1 MDTRIFCLVID
12 ARGRYRVSCR
22 DADLD
27 RVSPR
32 EYIASFNEAYATAG
46 RFNRSRLKTQRLHTN
61 GMEPTKR

>member
-1 MDTRIFCLVID
+1 MDTRIFCLVVD

-32 EYIASFNEAYATAG
+32 EYIPTFSQAYATARKLNAYTRTRRMG
-46 RFNRSRLKTQRLHTN
+46 NAVSCHN
-61 GMEPTKR
+61 SH

>member
-12 ARGRYRVSCR
+12 ARGRYCVSCR

-32 EYIASFNEAYATAG
+32 EYIPTFSQAYTTARKLNAYTRARRTG
-46 RFNRSRLKTQRLHTN
+46 DAVSSYNSH
-61 GMEPTKR
+61 